1 MKQLCIHAYGGKNV
15 IWYATMEQMKHGDHS
30 GVKEVTR
37 PQGSTHSVV
46 RGLADTTV
54 AVMLH
59 VFPLWVHQMTKQQAK
74 KN

>member
-1 MKQLCIHAYGGKNV
+1 
-15 IWYATMEQMKHGDHS
+15 MEQMKHGDHS
-30 GVKEVTR
+30 GVQEATR

-46 RGLADTTV
+46 TGLADTTV

-59 VFPLWVHQMTKQQAK
+59 VFPLWVHQMTKQQAT